1 MEELIPSEFYL
12 SQNFPNPFWEK
23 TVIKYCL
30 PISAKVNLILL
41 NPKGTKIKTM
51 VDKIQ
56 AAGTYELKYEGH
68 DLPVGIY
75 YYQIKL
81 TDPELTN
88 KNTSKKKS
96 KQLYAETKQMLHRKQ
111 K

>member
-12 SQNFPNPFWEK
+12 SQNFPNPFWGK

-30 PISAKVNLILL
+30 PTTAKVNLALFDSQG
-41 NPKGTKIKTM
+41 KKIKSM

-56 AAGTYELKYEGH
+56 EAGTYELKLEGH

-81 TDPELTN
+81 TDHELTN
-88 KNTSKKKS
+88 KNTSKRKS
-96 KQLYAETKQMLHRKQ
+96 KQLYAETKQMLHSKQ
-111 K
+111 G